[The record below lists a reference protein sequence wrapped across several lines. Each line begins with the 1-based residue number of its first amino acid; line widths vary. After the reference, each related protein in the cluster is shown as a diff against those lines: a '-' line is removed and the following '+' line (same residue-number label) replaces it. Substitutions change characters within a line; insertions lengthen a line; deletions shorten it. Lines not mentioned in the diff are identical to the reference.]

1 MAISSSRWMS
11 ALPDQTPMTAVST
24 PGTHDACCHSL
35 TGVAAQLATS
45 KWKPL
50 FAAAAVVP
58 AAGLLGLS
66 AAEYVVRVLA
76 LTQTLNIRQ
85 QLEAG
90 VRFFDLRPYFGAGQT
105 LPIYH
110 GIVRTTST
118 LPGVLSEIT
127 NHLRQHPSEYVV
139 LRLKAEGDDLS
150 RSARRNLLQQCLT
163 PFSHFV
169 SQQIS
174 KDTWQVSDVR
184 GKMVLLLDGI
194 DALPAPL
201 HSERWDSA
209 SIQDEFEINANENFI
224 SAVSEGACNV
234 VSTPVRSVLSFFGK
248 ETNNWCDGVGKTV
261 PKIFVPDKVFDS
273 KRVAIKKHHLASI
286 SRRQLSRFSLNFI
299 SCIGSGSD
307 ILFLSPQVCS
317 TKFNPGVKKLIS
329 DNSSKEKTGI
339 VVMDFI
345 SEDLA
350 KGIYLANPLKT

>member
-1 MAISSSRWMS
+1 MAISSSHWMS
-11 ALPDQTPMTAVST
+11 ALPDQTPMKAVST
-24 PGTHDACCHSL
+24 PGTHDACCHDI

-58 AAGLLGLS
+58 AAGLLGLT

-85 QLEAG
+85 QLDAG
-90 VRFFDLRPYFGAGQT
+90 VRFFDLRPYFGDGQT

-118 LPGVLSEIT
+118 LPGVLREIT
-127 NHLRQHPSEYVV
+127 NFLSQHRSEYVV
-139 LRLKAEGDDLS
+139 LRLKAEGDSLS
-150 RSARRNLLQQCLT
+150 GSARRNLLQQCLT
-163 PFSHFV
+163 PFSNFV
-169 SQQIS
+169 SPRIS

-194 DALPAPL
+194 DSLPAPF
-201 HSERWDSA
+201 HSESWSNA

-224 SAVSEGACNV
+224 STVAEGACNI

-248 ETNNWCDGVGKTV
+248 KTNNWCDGVGKSV

-273 KRVAIKKHHLASI
+273 KRVAIKNHHLTST

-317 TKFNPGVKKLIS
+317 TKFNPGIKKLIS
-329 DNSSKEKTGI
+329 DTASKEKTGI

-345 SEDLA
+345 NEDLA
-350 KGIYLANPLKT
+350 KGVYLANPLIT